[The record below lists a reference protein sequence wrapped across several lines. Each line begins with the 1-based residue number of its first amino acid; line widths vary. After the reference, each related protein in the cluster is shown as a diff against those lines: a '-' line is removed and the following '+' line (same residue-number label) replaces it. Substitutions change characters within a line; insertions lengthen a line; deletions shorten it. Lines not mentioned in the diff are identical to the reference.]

1 MSATVVAP
9 NKPVRLHLEA
19 VQRAMSE
26 RGAPTIRAWWDGE
39 KWIALEGSHR
49 LAAAHALDLTP
60 DIEAMDLDETMDH
73 DFQDIEPNATVQVLV
88 DYLTDHNLGPHYVFP
103 DCQRALSTGSA
114 QR

>member
-1 MSATVVAP
+1 VSATVVAP
-9 NKPVRLHLEA
+9 NKPVGLHLEA
-19 VQRAMSE
+19 VQREMRT

-60 DIEAMDLDETMDH
+60 
-73 DFQDIEPNATVQVLV
+73 
-88 DYLTDHNLGPHYVFP
+88 YVFP